1 MINLSKR
8 LQVVASYVKQDAILA
23 DIGSDHAYLPTY
35 LVQKGVIQKAV
46 AGEVVKGPYESA
58 VKNVQ
63 RENVS
68 DAVTVRL
75 ANGLFAIQDGDGV
88 DTVSIAGMG
97 GPLIAKIL
105 EEGKSLLTSVK
116 RIITQP
122 NIHAKAIREWSVD
135 NGWSIIDEKILKED
149 GKIYEVV
156 VLEKGNASY
165 SETDLL
171 LGPILSKEKDEVF
184 NEKWQH
190 EIKQWK
196 HIVQSL
202 GDAKNNPIVEEKR
215 DQLNNQIQLVEEVL
229 QK

>member
-1 MINLSKR
+1 MIQLSER
-8 LQVVASYVKQDAILA
+8 LQVVASYVEQDAILA

-35 LVQKGVIQKAV
+35 LVQKGVIKKAV

-58 VKNVQ
+58 LKNVQ
-63 RENVS
+63 REDVS

-75 ANGLFAIQDGDGV
+75 ANGLFAIQEQDGV

-105 EEGKSLLTSVK
+105 DEGNSHLTSVK

-122 NIHAKAIREWSVD
+122 NIHAKAIREWAVNND
-135 NGWSIIDEKILKED
+135 WVIIDERILKED

-156 VLEKGNASY
+156 VLEKGKASY
-165 SETDLL
+165 SEADLL
-171 LGPILSKEKDEVF
+171 LGPILSIEKNHVF
-184 NEKWQH
+184 NEKWLH
-190 EIKQWK
+190 EIDQWN
-196 HIVQSL
+196 HIVHSL
-202 GDAKNNPIVEEKR
+202 GEAKNNPIAEEKR
-215 DQLNNQIQLVEEVL
+215 GQLNKQIQLVEEVL